1 MLGIAS
7 PALVVSGGWPKF
19 RGGDCKCERNNVMRA
34 AKRPRLSCGP
44 HGPFVALCAVACSS
58 SRVGTSVTRDDSSAC
73 AAFFFFVFIIPSLS
87 YWARQS
93 VGRSLSVVCASAD
106 WIVLAILL
114 ACVCVCLVRCRTGQV
129 HGQGDLT
136 SPSVFHPSQVGKN
149 DFS

>member
-1 MLGIAS
+1 MVHMGPLWLFVLLLAHHR
-7 PALVVSGGWPKF
+7 VS
-19 RGGDCKCERNNVMRA
+19 VQ
-34 AKRPRLSCGP
+34 
-44 HGPFVALCAVACSS
+44 V
-58 SRVGTSVTRDDSSAC
+58 SRETTARRVLP
-73 AAFFFFVFIIPSLS
+73 FFFFVFIIPSLS